1 MYTETCMSRNILQ
14 MCIAH
19 LQKDLKNKNAGHE
32 EDETAAKGGM
42 GSIDFV
48 ETEAKMP
55 WAKNQGIR

>member
-1 MYTETCMSRNILQ
+1 MSRNILQ

-48 ETEAKMP
+48 ETESKMP
-55 WAKNQGIR
+55 WAKNQGVR